1 MTFLT
6 FCPTCANLLLVGAAD
21 GVAGTGRLFC
31 QACPYEYTLKG
42 RLEQEAPLARKEVDD
57 VLGGDE
63 AWASVDR
70 TKVQCPECG
79 GPEAYFMQIQ
89 TRSAD
94 EPASIF
100 YKCCTC
106 GHRWRDG

>member
-1 MTFLT
+1 MF
-6 FCPTCANLLLVGAAD
+6 FCPTCANLLLVGGAEAD
-21 GVAGTGRLFC
+21 GTGQLQC
-31 QACPYEYTLKG
+31 QACPYEYWLKG
-42 RLEQEAPLARKEVDD
+42 RLEEEAPLARKAVDD

-63 AWASVDR
+63 AWVSVDR
-70 TKVQCPECG
+70 TQVACPLRDCG
-79 GPEAYFMQIQ
+79 GAEAYFMQIQ